1 MLISHY
7 GQFGLKKG
15 GAIMLTITEIAAGKV
30 KEVMASQ
37 NKDNSLLRLYI
48 AGFGWGGPNFGMAL
62 DESVNPE
69 DQVDEAFGIK
79 LVADKKFAEY
89 LEGAVV
95 DYIDSEYGGGFQIK
109 TPRDYDCSSG
119 CSGCG

>member
-1 MLISHY
+1 
-7 GQFGLKKG
+7 
-15 GAIMLTITEIAAGKV
+15 
-30 KEVMASQ
+30 
-37 NKDNSLLRLYI
+37 
-48 AGFGWGGPNFGMAL
+48 MAL

-109 TPRDYDCSSG
+109 TPRDSDCSSG